1 MAKLNIDLAEIVDK
15 QLDPDA
21 VHEPAPLAAFPTAAS
36 SPPDEGDSGTDAVPV
51 PVPEGDD
58 A

>member
-51 PVPEGDD
+51 PEGDD